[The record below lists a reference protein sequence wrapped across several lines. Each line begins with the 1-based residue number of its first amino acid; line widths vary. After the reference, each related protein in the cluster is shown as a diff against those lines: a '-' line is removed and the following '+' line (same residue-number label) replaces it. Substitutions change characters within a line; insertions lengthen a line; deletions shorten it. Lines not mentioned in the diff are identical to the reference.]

1 MNDKQEENW
10 VTVEDIDEKISELE
24 KVAGQKYTTT
34 VQYLMLLFHRH
45 LPIRNDLRLAKIV
58 EGDIPE
64 DTTANYLVK
73 QGDNWVLVLN
83 MYKTQGSYGQKVIAV
98 PDVVGEELTKY
109 CVMGEWFYQTKHG
122 EPVSTQQYSNTFTSI
137 FPDKKVGST
146 QIRRTIV
153 SSVYKPQPHELE
165 AKADLAFIMGHS
177 ISTAQSIYA
186 KVSS

>member
-1 MNDKQEENW
+1 
-10 VTVEDIDEKISELE
+10 
-24 KVAGQKYTTT
+24 
-34 VQYLMLLFHRH
+34 MLLFHRH
-45 LPIRNDLRLAKIV
+45 LPIRNELRNTKIV
-58 EGDIPE
+58 ENDIPE
-64 DTTANYLVK
+64 DTSVNYLVK

-83 MYKTQGSYGQKVIAV
+83 KYKTAGTYGQKVIAV

-109 CVMGEWFYQTKHG
+109 LKVGRWFYQTNQG
-122 EPVSTQQYSNTFTSI
+122 FQVSTQQYSNTFTSI

-177 ISTAQSIYA
+177 IGTAQSIYA